1 MTRKIYSARDAG
13 FTLVELLVVL
23 AVLALLSGLVVTG
36 LHSVAEGW
44 PRLTRHNADNES
56 REATRR
62 MLHHLFSQISPAK
75 LDDSSGT
82 VIQFSGEH
90 DRIDFLAPLAQ
101 RFGTD
106 DIVLYTL
113 RFLDDDLRI
122 AWRLDR
128 ATAAGEE
135 NSNPAA
141 AEESIP
147 DCRDGSFSYYV

>member
-1 MTRKIYSARDAG
+1 MSRNIGSGRDAG

-23 AVLALLSGLVVTG
+23 AVLALLSGLVVTS

-44 PRLTRHNADNES
+44 PRLTRHNADSES

-62 MLHHLFSQISPAK
+62 MLRHLVSQIYPAK
-75 LDDSSGT
+75 LGDGSGT

-106 DIVLYTL
+106 DIGLYTL
-113 RFLDDDLRI
+113 RFLDDDLRL

-128 ATAAGEE
+128 AT
-135 NSNPAA
+135 
-141 AEESIP
+141 P
-147 DCRDGSFSYYV
+147 D